1 MAACGPDRELRCREV
16 HPYAGREIIMK
27 KAVLPLLALGLAEP
41 ASAQEIPSGMTPV
54 ISAKYG
60 ERVCRYKVN
69 LAKLTD
75 HVQQVSGTSAVSIL
89 QDPELPK
96 VMERV
101 WKQYDGMGK
110 DKACPAILRE
120 YGPRGTVSRGI
131 ISR

>member
-1 MAACGPDRELRCREV
+1 MQREV
-16 HPYAGREIIMK
+16 IMK
-27 KAVLPLLALGLAEP
+27 RAVLLMIVLGFTGSV
-41 ASAQEIPSGMTPV
+41 SAQEIPTGMTPI

-69 LAKLTD
+69 LRRLTD
-75 HVQQVSGTSAVSIL
+75 YIQRVSGTSAVSVL

-96 VMERV
+96 IMEKV

-120 YGPRGTVSRGI
+120 YGPRGTLVWGILSR
-131 ISR
+131 